1 MRYDAYKY
9 LSNDQALEDI
19 VFFATNFHPPGHD
32 DASLIGNKVPWVWHG
47 GSYAGT
53 RAARIR
59 QRNLDVAQLDA
70 SVCYNTIIKTM
81 PSNCSDDTHAAI
93 KYVDQILTK
102 GIAKENSLLKRAIF
116 LTNNAISRQN
126 AIFSHVKKSDDLTN
140 WDVANV
146 IAYPYQGSS

>member
-9 LSNDQALEDI
+9 LSNDQALKDI
-19 VFFATNFHPPGHD
+19 VFFAINFHPPGHD

-53 RAARIR
+53 QAARIR

-93 KYVDQILTK
+93 KYVDQILIKVT
-102 GIAKENSLLKRAIF
+102 AKENSLLKRAIF
-116 LTNNAISRQN
+116 LTNNAIPRQN
-126 AIFSHVKKSDDLTN
+126 AIFSNVKKFDDLMN
-140 WDVANV
+140 
-146 IAYPYQGSS
+146 